1 MRRLEIRITDPSILS
16 FDALL
21 APNCAMYSPL
31 KTWTLT
37 ETVFPKLGEQE
48 YEPESEG
55 LAFCMTRELDVTSP
69 FVTNLKMVK
78 LKQKSIPK
86 NMLKAP
92 QKI

>member
-48 YEPESEG
+48 YVPESEG
-55 LAFCMTRELDVTSP
+55 LAFCMTSELDVTSP
-69 FVTNLKMVK
+69 FETKMFTPPRGA
-78 LKQKSIPK
+78 L
-86 NMLKAP
+86 L
-92 QKI
+92 